1 VLIGDSC
8 LVACDE
14 VPDFVN
20 FFQYRVAINIKEKDA
35 DTMAVLEQLKSDL

>member
-1 VLIGDSC
+1 MGDSC

-14 VPDFVN
+14 APDFVN